1 MTPDIRFL
9 VFDHIRHVRQI
20 RDHVRQFYSNCRTLF
35 CGEKLPGV
43 TVTFELFLEGEPI
56 QIQY

>member
-35 CGEKLPGV
+35 YGEKSYWKNDPW
-43 TVTFELFLEGEPI
+43 ER
-56 QIQY
+56 